1 MSDTAK
7 SLPKLRR
14 EATLYE
20 MEGLPIY
27 GRPGEDGKARK
38 IDTIDQDEARICR
51 IADHL
56 QRRGYGVVRERN
68 PRSGKVYHTL
78 KAVWLGPGDP
88 PDDPTSD
95 A

>member
-1 MSDTAK
+1 MSDATNP
-7 SLPKLRR
+7 LPKLQR
-14 EATLYE
+14 EAKLYE

-27 GRPGEDGKARK
+27 GRPGDDGKARK
-38 IDTIDQDEARICR
+38 IDTIDQDESRIRR

-68 PRSGKVYHTL
+68 PRAGKVYHTL
-78 KAVWLGPGDP
+78 KALWLGPGDP
-88 PDDPTSD
+88 PEDPCSP